1 MNRMW
6 LTPMAPTLPALHHT
20 LRLLQAYSS
29 HPSFQVR
36 RGRVRDRGEEDV
48 ERGEPRGTFKVRGD
62 EMGKDEP
69 RGTAHPNGFCF
80 T

>member
-1 MNRMW
+1 MDMNRMW

-36 RGRVRDRGEEDV
+36 GGVRGGRGRDRGEE
-48 ERGEPRGTFKVRGD
+48 EE
-62 EMGKDEP
+62 EEW
-69 RGTAHPNGFCF
+69 
-80 T
+80 

>member
-1 MNRMW
+1 MYEFFPFLRTDAGGVDMNRMW

-36 RGRVRDRGEEDV
+36 GGVRGGRGRDRGEE
-48 ERGEPRGTFKVRGD
+48 EE
-62 EMGKDEP
+62 EEW
-69 RGTAHPNGFCF
+69 
-80 T
+80 